1 VGWDNRVQVNIY
13 NQPCDMRK
21 AHDGLAALCEQVIRR
36 NPLSGEVF
44 VFMNKKR
51 DRLKA
56 LYWDGTGLCMLYKR
70 LEQGKFTNLWVE
82 GTPSRLST
90 VELRLLLEGAKL
102 EGKLPLTPPE
112 FVLCS
117 KPSQR

>member
-1 VGWDNRVQVNIY
+1 MGWDNRVQVHVY
-13 NQPCDMRK
+13 NQACDMRK
-21 AHDGLAALCEQVIRR
+21 AHDGLASLCDHVLQR

-56 LYWDGTGLCMLYKR
+56 LYWDGTGLCLLYKR
-70 LEQGKFTNLWVE
+70 LESGKFTNLWKE
-82 GTPSRLST
+82 GASTRLST
-90 VELRLLLEGAKL
+90 MELRLLLEGARL

-112 FVLCS
+112 FVL
-117 KPSQR
+117 KNQHRE

>member
-1 VGWDNRVQVNIY
+1 MGWDNRVQVNIY

-70 LEQGKFTNLWVE
+70 LEQGRFTNLWVD

-90 VELRLLLEGAKL
+90 MELRLLLEGAKL

-112 FVLCS
+112 FIL
-117 KPSQR
+117 